1 MQFFAQ
7 CGPARTK
14 KVFVT
19 GRFDDEIFVVES
31 VIPGEI
37 GAPAWELVE
46 YLSEQQ
52 IEEISVA
59 AHKASADQA
68 AQAAEDAAEEAA
80 YWEWEAA

>member
-1 MQFFAQ
+1 MQFFTQ

-19 GRFDDEIFVVES
+19 GHFDDEIFIVES

-37 GAPAWELVE
+37 GAPAWELIE
-46 YLSEQQ
+46 YLSEAQV
-52 IEEISVA
+52 EEISVA
-59 AHKASADQA
+59 AHKAAKDQE
-68 AQAAEDAAEEAA
+68 AQQQEDAAEEAA